1 MTIKLSSEETLREI
15 ALLEKKPEAHANEPG
30 VLQGNS
36 WKPIVN
42 LSPNPKAKRLGNSW
56 KT

>member
-1 MTIKLSSEETLREI
+1 MTIEMSYEEALREI

-30 VLQGNS
+30 VVQGNS

-42 LSPNPKAKRLGNSW
+42 LSPNPKANR
-56 KT
+56 